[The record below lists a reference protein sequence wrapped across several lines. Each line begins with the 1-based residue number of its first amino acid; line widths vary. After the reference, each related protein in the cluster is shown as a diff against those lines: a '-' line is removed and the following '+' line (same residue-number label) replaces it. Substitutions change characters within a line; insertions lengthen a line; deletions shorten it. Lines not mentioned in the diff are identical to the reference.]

1 MYLNYCGLS
10 PSCCTLLPYRSLR
23 ERFHIAQTF
32 RRPDLLFMAPA
43 ASRLLGAGAALGL
56 ASTFVAPVHHSQSA
70 TLRGSKVDTSA
81 AVSNSINSQ
90 LATLA
95 AAGVSLAAIG
105 AATSRN
111 RVNLKSASQ
120 VAETA
125 TPPPFQPSEQF
136 GASEPLGFFDPLGF
150 TAPGDEKGFRKL
162 RVSEI
167 KHGRV
172 A

>member
-1 MYLNYCGLS
+1 
-10 PSCCTLLPYRSLR
+10 
-23 ERFHIAQTF
+23 
-32 RRPDLLFMAPA
+32 MAPA
-43 ASRLLGAGAALGL
+43 ASRLLGTGVALGL
-56 ASTFVAPVHHSQSA
+56 ATTFVAPGHPNAQSA
-70 TLRGSKVDTSA
+70 TLRGSKVNTTA
-81 AVSNSINSQ
+81 TQSNSINSH

-105 AATSRN
+105 TATSRN
-111 RVNLKSASQ
+111 RVQLKSASQ

-136 GASEPLGFFDPLGF
+136 GATEPLGFFDPLGF
-150 TAPGDEKGFRKL
+150 TAVGDEKGFRKL